1 MNIDSFWRHDDTLR
15 GYYLGVTNID
25 KAVFIQKI
33 MQELFDDNFPGWTI
47 SFVYDREELQESMEK
62 YLWKEN

>member
-1 MNIDSFWRHDDTLR
+1 MDSFWRHDDTPR

-25 KAVFIQKI
+25 KAVFIQKV
-33 MQELFDDNFPGWTI
+33 MQVLFDDKFPGWKI

-62 YLWKEN
+62 HLWKEK